1 MALTGPQPTRRAT
14 NAKRRLVR
22 GDMGAAREADAAE
35 REFLGGDAAGRR
47 GRLMAE
53 TATPKRKPGRPKGL
67 PRTGGRAKGTPN
79 RKNQV
84 TRDYVIREG
93 APLQFLC
100 SVVRGKRFTA
110 AAEPGGK
117 KRIHVFP
124 SMDQRIRA
132 AEVLSR
138 KCLPDLK
145 SQELTGKDGGAVAL
159 TLLDFLK
166 GLPA

>member
-1 MALTGPQPTRRAT
+1 MTG
-14 NAKRRLVR
+14 
-22 GDMGAAREADAAE
+22 AE
-35 REFLGGDAAGRR
+35 MFSDFDDDTETA
-47 GRLMAE
+47 
-53 TATPKRKPGRPKGL
+53 TATPKRPPGRPRGY
-67 PRTGGRAKGTPN
+67 PRSGGRAKGTPN
-79 RKNQV
+79 KKNQV
-84 TRDYVIREG
+84 TRDYVIKEG

-166 GLPA
+166 ALPA